1 MDSQYRSSGNVVRSH
16 GRRAQMVRALVVMA
30 LVSLGV
36 WGTNATS
43 PASAAPAQQTTKF
56 RIAFS
61 TWTGYGPLV
70 VGVENGF
77 FKKMGLD
84 VSYTVVESATAREA
98 ALRANQLDG
107 AATTIDT
114 FTRWAAQGTP
124 IQVILGI
131 DRSAGG
137 DGIVAKKSITTVKQ
151 LRGRTV
157 AVAGGTVS
165 EFFFDYVL
173 HQNGMTIKDVNIKDM
188 PDSSVAGSTFAAGK
202 VDAAVTW
209 EPWLTRAAHTSFGH
223 ILLSSARYP
232 NIIVDAFGL
241 RTDFIRAHP
250 AAVRNFVRA
259 YYQAV
264 NFTESTPAQANK
276 VIGKYVN
283 ETPAQVTGDF
293 SKVPLMTLAI
303 SKRYFG
309 TAQNHGPVYKTARSS
324 ANFWLRLKII
334 NKLPNLG
341 TLINP
346 SFIQGM

>member
-1 MDSQYRSSGNVVRSH
+1 MDSLHRFSP
-16 GRRAQMVRALVVMA
+16 GRQVMRVVMLLA
-30 LVSLGV
+30 VVGLGA
-36 WGTNATS
+36 WGANSTG
-43 PASAAPAQQTTKF
+43 PASAASPRAASHAMTRV

-70 VGVENGF
+70 VAAQKNF
-77 FKKMGLD
+77 FKNAGLD

-107 AATTIDT
+107 AATTVDT
-114 FTRWAAQGTP
+114 FTRWSAQGTP

-173 HQNGMTIKDVNIKDM
+173 HQNGMTIKDVKIRDM
-188 PDSSVAGSTFAAGK
+188 PDSSVAGSTFAAGR

-223 ILLSSARYP
+223 ILVSSARYP
-232 NIIVDAFGL
+232 NIIVDAFAL
-241 RTDFIRAHP
+241 RTDFIRAHT

-264 NFTESTPAQANK
+264 NFTESHPAAANQI
-276 VIGKYVN
+276 IGKYVS
-283 ETPAQVTGDF
+283 ETPAQVSVDLT
-293 SKVPLMTLAI
+293 KVPLMNLAI
-303 SKRYFG
+303 SKAYFG
-309 TAQNHGPVYKTARSS
+309 TARKQGPIYKTARSS
-324 ANFWLRLKII
+324 SNFWLRLKVI
-334 NKLPNLG
+334 NKMPNIRS
-341 TLINP
+341 LINP
-346 SFIQGM
+346 SFLQAM

>member
-1 MDSQYRSSGNVVRSH
+1 MDSWHRVL
-16 GRRAQMVRALVVMA
+16 RALTLIT
-30 LVSLGV
+30 LVSLTW
-36 WGTNATS
+36 WGTYRVH
-43 PASAAPAQQTTKF
+43 PAAAAQSRSASHATTKF

-70 VGVENGF
+70 VGVQKGF
-77 FKKMGLD
+77 FKNLGLD
-84 VSYTVVESATAREA
+84 VSYTVVEDASAREA
-98 ALRANQLDG
+98 ALKANQLDG

-137 DGIVAKKSITTVKQ
+137 DGIVAKKSITTIKQ
-151 LRGRTV
+151 LKGKTV
-157 AVAGGTVS
+157 AVAIGTVS

-173 HQNGMTIKDVNIKDM
+173 HQNGMTINDVNLKEM
-188 PDSSVAGSTFAAGK
+188 PDSSIAGSTFAAGK

-223 ILLSSARYP
+223 ILVSSAKYP

-241 RTDFIRAHP
+241 RTDFIRAHT

-264 NFTESTPAQANK
+264 NFTESKPAQANQ

-283 ETPAQVTGDF
+283 ETPAQVSVDLT
-293 SKVPLMTLAI
+293 KVPLMTLAI
-303 SKRYFG
+303 SKAYFG
-309 TAQNHGPVYKTARSS
+309 TAQNPGPVYKTARSS
-324 ANFWLRLKII
+324 SNFWLRLKKIS
-334 NKLPNLG
+334 KMPNLH
-341 TLINP
+341 TLINT
-346 SFIQGM
+346 SFLSSM

>member
-1 MDSQYRSSGNVVRSH
+1 MVSRSH
-16 GRRAQMVRALVVMA
+16 VRKSRQLVRL
-30 LVSLGV
+30 LVLLVFVSVGI
-36 WGTNATS
+36 WGANGGN
-43 PASAAPAQQTTKF
+43 PVSAAPARATTKF

-70 VGVENGF
+70 VGVQHGF
-77 FKKMGLD
+77 FKKVGLN
-84 VSYTVVESATAREA
+84 VSYTVVEDASAREA

-114 FTRWAAQGTP
+114 FTRWAAQSTP

-137 DGIVAKKSITTVKQ
+137 DGIVAKKGINSVKQ
-151 LRGRTV
+151 LRGKTV
-157 AVAGGTVS
+157 AVAIGTVS

-173 HQNGMTIKDVNIKDM
+173 HQNGMTINDVKLKEM
-188 PDSSVAGSTFAAGK
+188 PDSSVAGSTFAAGR

-223 ILLSSARYP
+223 ILVSSKKYP

-241 RTDFIRAHP
+241 RTDFIRAHK

-264 NFTESTPAQANK
+264 DFTESQPGAANK
-276 VIGKYVN
+276 IIGKYVN
-283 ETPAQVTGDF
+283 ESPSQVSVDLT
-293 SKVPLMTLAI
+293 KVPLMTLAI

-309 TAQNHGPVYKTARSS
+309 TARNPGPVYTTARSS
-324 ANFWLRLKII
+324 SSFWLRLKKID
-334 NKLPNLG
+334 KMPNLK

-346 SFIQGM
+346 SFLSGM

>member
-1 MDSQYRSSGNVVRSH
+1 MGSRQRFYVSRQVVR
-16 GRRAQMVRALVVMA
+16 VLTLIAL
-30 LVSLGV
+30 LSLGT
-36 WGTNATS
+36 WGTGRTA
-43 PASAAPAQQTTKF
+43 PVSAAPAHQSTKF

-70 VGVENGF
+70 VGVKKGF
-77 FKKMGLD
+77 FSKAGLD
-84 VSYTVVESATAREA
+84 VSYTVVEAASARQA

-114 FTRWAAQGTP
+114 FTRWAAQNTP

-137 DGIVAKKSITTVKQ
+137 DGIVAKKGITTVQQ
-151 LRGRTV
+151 LRGKSV
-157 AVAGGTVS
+157 AVSKGTVS

-173 HQNGMTIKDVNIKDM
+173 KQNGMTINDVQLKDM
-188 PDSSVAGSTFAAGK
+188 PDSGAAGSAFVAGR

-209 EPWLTRAAHTSFGH
+209 EPWLTRAARTSFGH
-223 ILLSSARYP
+223 ILVSSAKYP
-232 NIIVDAFGL
+232 NIIVDALGL
-241 RTDFIRAHP
+241 RGDFIRSHP
-250 AAVRNFVRA
+250 AAVRSFVRA

-264 NFTESTPAQANK
+264 NYTETHPAAANAI
-276 VIGKYVN
+276 IGKYVG
-283 ETPAQVTGDF
+283 ETPAQVAGDLT
-293 SKVPLMTLAI
+293 KVPLMTLAI

-309 TAQNHGPVYKTARSS
+309 SAQSHGPVYKVARSS

-334 NKLPNLG
+334 SRMPNIN

-346 SFIQGM
+346 SFLQAM